1 MALSQVALNVFY
13 LFNGRKILC
22 CPQTQTTHS
31 SVTAA
36 RGHFQQWGCEC
47 IHICPSICSHAP
59 YGIWGSCCMAMSVQ
73 RLQCAAGGW
82 ASLGF
87 QLPAA
92 PRSFWAVVARRGQSS
107 VPGHSGEVC
116 AQWIQGKWN
125 LDFVRKGLSGHNI
138 AEVIAISFLRL
149 FYSVHLCAAML
160 LNIYFTLNGSTDVQ
174 KAISGE
180 SKGTCSALRARQRLP
195 SHRLHWWGWS

>member
-1 MALSQVALNVFY
+1 MPWIWNHFPFGKNKRIRMALSQVALNVFY

-107 VPGHSGEVC
+107 VPGHSLERFMLSESKANGI
-116 AQWIQGKWN
+116 WILWGRDSVDTILQ
-125 LDFVRKGLSGHNI
+125 RLSP
-138 AEVIAISFLRL
+138 SL
-149 FYSVHLCAAML
+149 FYV
-160 LNIYFTLNGSTDVQ
+160 
-174 KAISGE
+174 
-180 SKGTCSALRARQRLP
+180 CSIPCVFVLP
-195 SHRLHWWGWS
+195 RY

>member
-22 CPQTQTTHS
+22 CPQTQTAHS

-36 RGHFQQWGCEC
+36 RGRSQQWGCEC

-92 PRSFWAVVARRGQSS
+92 PRSFWAGAALRGQSS
-107 VPGHSGEVC
+107 VPGHSLEG
-116 AQWIQGKWN
+116 
-125 LDFVRKGLSGHNI
+125 FVLS
-138 AEVIAISFLRL
+138 
-149 FYSVHLCAAML
+149 
-160 LNIYFTLNGSTDVQ
+160 
-174 KAISGE
+174 E
-180 SKGTCSALRARQRLP
+180 SKGNGTWARILWRSDPVDTILQRLLP
-195 SHRLHWWGWS
+195 SLLYVCPVRCLFVLPCY